1 MILPSS
7 VHPAEPFYLLGMGVL
22 SRKLG
27 SLAGLHESLRKVY
40 SALTLLP
47 GVEISHRTRKEL
59 LPGEIV
65 LCTRIV
71 SLHRGRLG
79 LPLWPNGK
87 EPACQYRKFRF
98 DLWVRKIPGRRKW
111 QPTPV
116 LLPGKSHGQRSLA
129 GYIPWGRKES
139 DTTENARTHACTHTR
154 MGGRLKLF

>member
-1 MILPSS
+1 M
-7 VHPAEPFYLLGMGVL
+7 

-27 SLAGLHESLRKVY
+27 SLAGLHKSLRKVY

-47 GVEISHRTRKEL
+47 GVEIAHRTRKEL

-79 LPLWPNGK
+79 LPSWPSGK
-87 EPACQYRKFRF
+87 EPACQCRKSRF
-98 DLWVRKIPGRRKW
+98 DLWVGKIPWRRKW

-116 LLPGKSHGQRSLA
+116 LLPGKTHGQRSLA
-129 GYIPWGRKES
+129 GYIPWRRKES
-139 DTTENARTHACTHTR
+139 DTTENAHTHTHTHAWGEVEALLTQ
-154 MGGRLKLF
+154 